1 MFDIGG
7 LELFLVLIITL
18 LVIGPERMPEVARG
32 IGRFVAR
39 TRRFIQS
46 VKEESDLRETV
57 EELRRE
63 LDLKEEAETLRQVE
77 RDLQND
83 LYGNLREVREDLQDE
98 LNLDELQRPT
108 FGAKEPPPLHLEHE
122 TPEAG
127 LRQPDRTAEQD
138 TRQSADAGKTPSSTG
153 TAARKPVAT
162 SATAAS
168 ASPHPAAEET
178 VRKPS

>member
-7 LELFLVLIITL
+7 LELFLVLIIAL

-46 VKEESDLRETV
+46 VKEESELRETV

-83 LYGNLREVREDLQDE
+83 LYGNLREVQEDLQDE

-108 FGAKEPPPLHLEHE
+108 FGAKEPPSLHLEHE

-127 LRQPDRTAEQD
+127 LRQPETVSSHAAQ
-138 TRQSADAGKTPSSTG
+138 DAGRKPATPSASHV
-153 TAARKPVAT
+153 ARKPT
-162 SATAAS
+162 TETPNNTAS
-168 ASPHPAAEET
+168 SSSPIEET
-178 VRKPS
+178 ARKPS